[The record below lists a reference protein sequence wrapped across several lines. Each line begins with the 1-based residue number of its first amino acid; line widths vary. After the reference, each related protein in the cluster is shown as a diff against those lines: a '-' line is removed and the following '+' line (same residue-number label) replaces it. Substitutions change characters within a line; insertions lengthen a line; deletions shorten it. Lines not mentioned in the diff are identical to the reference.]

1 MNCRKTA
8 SPTILAAFI
17 LALLSG
23 TAHAATVTFD
33 TGTQTPFGSSFA
45 GSVTEN
51 GFTYSTFSGSLF
63 LSPSGNPGKDM
74 EGNEEFGGGILNI
87 VSSTSANFTFAGID
101 FSAFGA
107 GGGSETLTVT
117 GLLNGVVE
125 GVATYTLADS
135 TAFPYSNWTT
145 ENALALTGATI
156 NDLHIT
162 LNADANGHSANVDNV
177 VLNPAVAAT
186 PEPSSFVLLGTGV
199 LGALGVL
206 RRRVAHI

>member
-1 MNCRKTA
+1 MKSRKAA
-8 SPTILAAFI
+8 SPALLAAFSV
-17 LALLSG
+17 ALFSG
-23 TAHAATVTFD
+23 AAHAATITFD
-33 TGTQTPFGSSFA
+33 TGTPTPFGSSFT
-45 GSVTEN
+45 GSITEN
-51 GFTYSTFSGSLF
+51 GYIYSTLSGSLF
-63 LSPSGNPGKDM
+63 LNTSGNPGKDM

-87 VSSTSANFTFAGID
+87 VSATSANFTFAGID

-145 ENALALTGATI
+145 ENASALAGVTI

-177 VLNPAVAAT
+177 VLNAAVTAT

-199 LGALGVL
+199 LGALGAL
-206 RRRVAHI
+206 RRRFAA